1 MKAWGIT
8 DTGLVRRDNQDI
20 FAIASGA
27 LEGDVV
33 ALVCDGMGGASSGL
47 LASSL
52 AVSTFLEQIGTVANA
67 EMSIP
72 QLREA
77 SSYCVAQANRAVYDR
92 AQSSEADRGMG
103 TTLVAAVTS
112 GDDVVI
118 CNVGDSRAY
127 HLGNSGVSRI
137 TRDHSVVEGLIESG
151 DITAEQARSHPNRN
165 LITRALG
172 PDADAQCDG
181 YICPMKAGEFLL
193 LCTDGLV
200 DTVSDQ
206 EMLFEIL
213 HGDSTETCLD
223 RLLSISKQHGA
234 PDNVTAVLVQIL

>member
-8 DTGLVRRDNQDI
+8 DTGLVRRDNQDS

-52 AVSTFLEQIGTVANA
+52 AVNTFMEQIGTVVNA
-67 EMSIP
+67 DMSIP

-77 SSYCVAQANRAVYDR
+77 SSYCVAQANRIVYER
-92 AQSSEADRGMG
+92 AQNSEADRGMG

-127 HLGNSGVSRI
+127 HLGNNGISRI

-172 PDADAQCDG
+172 PEERTQCDVYELSLAHEEG
-181 YICPMKAGEFLL
+181 IL
-193 LCTDGLV
+193 LCSDGLV
-200 DTVSDQ
+200 ITMAD
-206 EMLFEIL
+206 EEIF
-213 HGDSTETCLD
+213 STIHAEPTPAAQLKALID
-223 RLLSISKQHGA
+223 LAKRRGA
-234 PDNVTAVLVQIL
+234 PDNITVVLVYNI